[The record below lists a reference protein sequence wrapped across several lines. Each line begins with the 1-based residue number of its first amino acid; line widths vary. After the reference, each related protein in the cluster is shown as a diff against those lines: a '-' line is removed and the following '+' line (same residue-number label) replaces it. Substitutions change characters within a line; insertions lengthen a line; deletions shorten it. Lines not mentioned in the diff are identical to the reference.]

1 MSSQKCG
8 LNFLWTF
15 FCCTIQHV
23 PEADTLN
30 LVFVLHLFVHGMLE
44 KGIRN
49 SWLHI
54 PWDLHKIRN
63 LLMQR
68 RSQGIVNP
76 EARARV
82 RIVCLEGSCCSQL
95 VWHLVHVNSRID
107 SAQGPGRKRSDC
119 LETENEELSTVP
131 YEAFPAI
138 IGSRFDGNFSNLM
151 LLIYIGSH
159 IGLTMKTGNV
169 LYEKI

>member
-1 MSSQKCG
+1 MDLIFFNFFFLLHYSTCSSG
-8 LNFLWTF
+8 WHTEF
-15 FCCTIQHV
+15 
-23 PEADTLN
+23 A
-30 LVFVLHLFVHGMLE
+30 VLHLFVHGVLE

-54 PWDLHKIRN
+54 PWDLQKIRN

-68 RSQGIVNP
+68 RSQGIANP
-76 EARARV
+76 EARTRV
-82 RIVCLEGSCCSQL
+82 RTVCLEGSCCSQL
-95 VWHLVHVNSRID
+95 VWCSVHVNSRIV

-131 YEAFPAI
+131 YEALPAI
-138 IGSRFDGNFSNLM
+138 IGSRFDDSGNFSSLM

-159 IGLTMKTGNV
+159 TGHTMKTGNV
-169 LYEKI
+169 LF